1 MVSAMPVPERE
12 GPEPAAV
19 TPDAE
24 RLAFEADVRR
34 IRDEIR
40 GHTRKS
46 MLLQEFED
54 GAMKEDYAGF

>member
-1 MVSAMPVPERE
+1 MVSVIPAPERE

-19 TPDAE
+19 SPDAE

-34 IRDEIR
+34 MRDEIR
-40 GHTRKS
+40 GHVRKS

-54 GAMKEDYAGF
+54 GGMKEDYAGL